1 MAADPTPNV
10 ERWGAWSHHIRLA
23 EDAPTRDEF
32 GSLDLGAPLPQHWRP
47 EEDRD
52 PRCGRCPDA
61 LVWLAIVVLSAVVG
75 FLFALSLDDLPESAP
90 SPVDMSPTITVDT
103 SQPRWS
109 E

>member
-47 EEDRD
+47 EDERD

-61 LVWLAIVVLSAVVG
+61 LVWLAMVVMAAVLG
-75 FLFALSLDDLPESAP
+75 FLFALSLDDLPRSAP
-90 SPVDMSPTITVDT
+90 SPDISPTVTVD
-103 SQPRWS
+103 SDQPRWS